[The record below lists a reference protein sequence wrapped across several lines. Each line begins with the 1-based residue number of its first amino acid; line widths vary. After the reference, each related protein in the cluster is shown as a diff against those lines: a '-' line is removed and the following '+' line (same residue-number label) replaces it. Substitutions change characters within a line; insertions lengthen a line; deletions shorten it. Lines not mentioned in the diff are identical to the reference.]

1 MTLSEANQVLMG
13 VDCSDPD
20 AVASAL
26 THRAR
31 AIAEFASTA
40 PQGLLRETLASG
52 EALRDRLEL
61 NQLEGR
67 REIDRI
73 TQLSRGLEST
83 LVDQQADLITCF
95 G

>member
-1 MTLSEANQVLMG
+1 MTLSEANQVLMD
-13 VDCSDPD
+13 VDCNDLD

-26 THRAR
+26 TLRAR
-31 AIAEFASTA
+31 AIAEYASA
-40 PQGLLRETLASG
+40 AHQDLLRETLASG
-52 EALRDRLEL
+52 EAFRDRLEF

-73 TQLSRGLEST
+73 TQLRRGLEST
-83 LVDQQADLITCF
+83 LVDQQVDLITCF